1 MAIDYITIH
10 YSFICKRYLWVLNL
24 VIQLK
29 NVKKL
34 FYQIEIK
41 FFMFLIIIK
50 KSYVNLIF
58 RFVKTSS

>member
-10 YSFICKRYLWVLNL
+10 YSLICKRYLWVLNL